1 MTCINMSSID
11 KGEGSTK
18 KNRENSEILQQNQCH
33 YLRGRILKSN
43 ILSNKVLPF
52 HNGTSTTEG
61 PSPYYPRRLQKWQ
74 QKKKSFFDTYPLIQM
89 TKKEQNEHFWLT
101 H

>member
-1 MTCINMSSID
+1 M
-11 KGEGSTK
+11 
-18 KNRENSEILQQNQCH
+18 H

-61 PSPYYPRRLQKWQ
+61 PSPYHPRRL
-74 QKKKSFFDTYPLIQM
+74 KKKPTNKNVFFHTYPLIQM
-89 TKKEQNEHFWLT
+89 NNFDAHPLTLYSNEEMIKT
-101 H
+101 N